1 MAWNPSFS
9 FKLRDDE
16 ITFGTLIFD
25 KNCADMLCEELLRMK
40 QGGPVSI
47 DVIREIL
54 DKGCFTDTELDNAK
68 AEFED
73 IKQDIVEFKQ
83 MLNRRQRAESWY
95 DRTASTGA
103 YIIGS
108 QSWYQHYMS
117 LKMTAADMY
126 FTLISAG
133 EQFDQQAKDA
143 YEKRYG
149 EVLRESSAKERT
161 ELALRRQFD
170 ENVANGVSNAR
181 EIYCEAMVVAGL
193 MTEKQVEAQNKLFKA
208 ASSSE
213 VESTVSNAKSNI
225 TISKLIDK
233 LWLEVESYTD
243 MLNKACAIS
252 TFVGFVEEIIFDSN
266 LEIKLADDDIQ
277 KLIEDFKDYKNIT
290 NGELYASALSF
301 KKYLSNGEHSDI
313 LSSTIV
319 PYDDNKVE
327 DLLSSIQDISHD
339 ESNPPNKNIVIT
351 AESLID
357 LFKKTEDI
365 SDVME
370 RALVIVDIAKIAIRT
385 LRYAKCSY
393 PDRWDDAIS
402 EFVNGTGTADSML
415 ELAETLIT
423 FISMSAYSNIIYSC
437 ALEYKDG
444 EYTAL
449 LRKINEAQFK

>member
-25 KNCADMLCEELLRMK
+25 KNCADMLCEELLRIK
-40 QGGPVSI
+40 QGGHVSL

-68 AEFED
+68 AELED
-73 IKQDIVEFKQ
+73 IKRDIYEFKQ
-83 MLNRRQRAESWY
+83 MLTSRQRFEAWY
-95 DRTASTGA
+95 DTTASTGA

-126 FTLISAG
+126 FKLVSAG
-133 EQFDQQAKDA
+133 EKFNQQAKDA

-149 EVLRESSAKERT
+149 EILRESSTKERT

-170 ENVANGVSNAR
+170 ENLANGVPNAR
-181 EIYCEAMVVAGL
+181 EIYCEAMMVAGL
-193 MTEKQVEAQNKLFKA
+193 MSQEQVDAHNKLFKA
-208 ASSSE
+208 AGSSE
-213 VESTVSNAKSNI
+213 VKSTIDNSKSNI

-252 TFVGFVEEIIFDSN
+252 TFVWFVEKIISDSN

-277 KLIEDFKDYKNIT
+277 KLIEDFKDHKNIST
-290 NGELYASALSF
+290 GELYASALSF
-301 KKYLSNGEHSDI
+301 KKYLSNGEHSEI
-313 LSSTIV
+313 LSSTVI

-327 DLLSSIQDISHD
+327 DLLSSMRDISYN
-339 ESNPPNKNIVIT
+339 ESNPPNKDIVINADT
-351 AESLID
+351 ILQLYNEVL
-357 LFKKTEDI
+357 TI
-365 SDVME
+365 SDATKK
-370 RALVIVDIAKIAIRT
+370 ALI
-385 LRYAKCSY
+385 
-393 PDRWDDAIS
+393 IS
-402 EFVNGTGTADSML
+402 DLATGTIKILKDAEITCSDLWDKSIEDFLAGNGSVETMIG
-415 ELAETLIT
+415 LAEALRNVLSIE
-423 FISMSAYSNIIYSC
+423 ANKNIINTYN
-437 ALEYKDG
+437 LNDRDIN
-444 EYTAL
+444 YTKL
-449 LRKINEAQFK
+449 TRRIEEAKG